1 MSDFEKAT
9 FFERLRKGIQEG
21 IAYSRGELNL
31 KTTELPMPPPRT
43 GAAQIVH
50 LRKRLGMSQTMFAA
64 TLNVSP
70 RTVQSWEQGL
80 RQPADAALR
89 MLQVI
94 GKRPHVVRLILSS
107 GAGSGRRPGSRRQR
121 STRHRVAV

>member
-9 FFERLRKGIQEG
+9 FFERLRKGLQEG
-21 IAYSRGELNL
+21 IAYSRGEINL
-31 KTTELPMPPPRT
+31 KTTELPMPPPK
-43 GAAQIVH
+43 AKAHQIMG
-50 LRKRLGMSQTMFAA
+50 LRKRLGMSQVMFAA

-70 RTVQSWEQGL
+70 KTVQSWEQGL

-94 GKRPHVVRLILSS
+94 DERPQVIKLIFSS
-107 GAGSGRRPGSRRQR
+107 GNGTSHRSAPRRQKNVR
-121 STRHRVAV
+121 QKVAV